1 MISESYRSDRV
12 DGLPYS
18 TLKAAAGP
26 VKQKIGSP
34 LRSPPI
40 FPLTGWRNARLKP
53 PDFGG
58 LVRCGIRPR
67 WSRSGIQNKGHQY
80 MTISKHN
87 DFMSNSTRRV
97 YYDRLDQEFQQLR
110 CLTSVFDV
118 R

>member
-40 FPLTGWRNARLKP
+40 FPLTGWRNASGR
-53 PDFGG
+53 DGRG
-58 LVRCGIRPR
+58 L
-67 WSRSGIQNKGHQY
+67 
-80 MTISKHN
+80 
-87 DFMSNSTRRV
+87 
-97 YYDRLDQEFQQLR
+97 EFKIKD
-110 CLTSVFDV
+110 TNT
-118 R
+118 